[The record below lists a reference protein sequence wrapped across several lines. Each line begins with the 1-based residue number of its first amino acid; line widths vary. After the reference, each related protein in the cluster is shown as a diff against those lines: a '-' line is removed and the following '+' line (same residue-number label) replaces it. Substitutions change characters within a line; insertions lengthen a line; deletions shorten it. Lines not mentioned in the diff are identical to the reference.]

1 MAKSPRAKQAVAVKA
16 AASPAI
22 AVKAAVIAALAEQG
36 PAEQGTMEA
45 AGGEHGGERPWP
57 ETAASIAS
65 QGAYAPPVANP
76 RTAAEAGM
84 QFGHSPGAFIAVPN
98 PDLRGQVISV
108 RASVPSRRRAGFAFT
123 QKATELSVDDL
134 SEGQLDMI
142 IADPQLIITVV

>member
-1 MAKSPRAKQAVAVKA
+1 MAKTPRAKQAVAVKA
-16 AASPAI
+16 AASPAPVEQ
-22 AVKAAVIAALAEQG
+22 AVVEQAEQD
-36 PAEQGTMEA
+36 AADQGA
-45 AGGEHGGERPWP
+45 VDAPGGEHGGERPLP
-57 ETAASIAS
+57 QTAASIAT

-84 QFGHSPGAFIAVPN
+84 QFGHSPGAFIAVPD

-123 QKATELSVDDL
+123 QQATELSVDDL

-142 IADPQLIITVV
+142 IADPQLIVTVV